1 MKNALKVEA
10 SLRNIIPEA
19 TLIDGYAM
27 MYRILHWPKAGK
39 VSDLFVTVTSDITNI
54 LRQSDVYLVFDRY
67 ND

>member
-1 MKNALKVEA
+1 M
-10 SLRNIIPEA
+10 
-19 TLIDGYAM
+19 IDGCAM

-54 LRQSDVYLVFDRY
+54 LRQSNVYLVFDRY